1 VFNANGAPAAVTFPV
16 PRTAPH
22 AARQAS
28 PELKH
33 AEKSTIKPPVG
44 PPGRVVEITVDL
56 TDDLTGGR
64 QRSERSQ
71 KRRERVDVGLTVV
84 TNVANANGAGG
95 GRAEPS
101 APRVAV
107 IVTEASIER
116 IGPFDLGPPL
126 SVD

>member
-1 VFNANGAPAAVTFPV
+1 VFHANGAPAAVTVAV
-16 PRTAPH
+16 PRTASH

-33 AEKSTIKPPVG
+33 AEKSTVEPPVG

-56 TDDLTGGR
+56 TDGLTGGH
-64 QRSERSQ
+64 QRSELSQ
-71 KRRERVDVGLTVV
+71 KRREEVNVGLSVV
-84 TNVANANGAGG
+84 TNAANATGAGG

-107 IVTEASIER
+107 IVTEASSER
-116 IGPFDLGPPL
+116 IGPFDIGPPL